1 MYLQIHLNNIFSACY
16 WFYHFTIKINRYQ
29 GNYSNNS
36 SFQLIRM
43 LLIYLELNNTQLI
56 KNNSQALLFIK
67 IHRISI
73 ITPRGWNG

>member
-1 MYLQIHLNNIFSACY
+1 MYLQIHLDNYFLLTISR
-16 WFYHFTIKINRYQ
+16 YH
-29 GNYSNNS
+29 GNYSNNY
-36 SFQLIRM
+36 SFQLMRM
-43 LLIYLELNNTQLI
+43 LLIYLELKNTQLI

>member
-1 MYLQIHLNNIFSACY
+1 MYLQIHLNNYYLLA
-16 WFYHFTIKINRYQ
+16 N
-29 GNYSNNS
+29 SNNY
-36 SFQLIRM
+36 SFQLMRM
-43 LLIYLELNNTQLI
+43 LLIYLELKNTQLI